1 MTLMLNGKIKYMTI
15 EKQVLSIEQMKH
27 LQELGVDTSDASVYW
42 VRAKRI
48 IGKQRNDFLDNEMG
62 KWRLS
67 LSKSIVLPA
76 AWAVE
81 SVPTYTI
88 GDIIEK
94 LPIRI
99 GSVNR
104 KIYFT
109 GKYIIVSYSSPDG
122 SLIEYRGTTL
132 LCLLYSLLCWVAET
146 HKELLEVKK

>member
-1 MTLMLNGKIKYMTI
+1 MKI
-15 EKQVLSIEQMKH
+15 EEQVLSIEQMKH
-27 LQELGVDTSDASVYW
+27 LQELGIDTSDASMVWIKQDSTLLPDNIKELWW
-42 VRAKRI
+42 VDTYYDSLKPMVE
-48 IGKQRNDFLDNEMG
+48 QEDSDF
-62 KWRLS
+62 
-67 LSKSIVLPA
+67 VQ
-76 AWAVE
+76 
-81 SVPTYTI
+81 TYTI
-88 GDIIEK
+88 GDLIEK

-146 HKELLEVKK
+146 HRELLEIRND

>member
-27 LQELGVDTSDASVYW
+27 LQELGVDTSDASMVWIKQDSTLLPDNIKELWW
-42 VRAKRI
+42 V
-48 IGKQRNDFLDNEMG
+48 DTYYD
-62 KWRLS
+62 S
-67 LSKSIVLPA
+67 LKPM
-76 AWAVE
+76 VE
-81 SVPTYTI
+81 QEDSGFVQTYTI
-88 GDIIEK
+88 GDLIEK

>member
-1 MTLMLNGKIKYMTI
+1 MKIK
-15 EKQVLSIEQMKH
+15 EQVLSREQMKH
-27 LQELGVDTSDASVYW
+27 LQELGVDTSDASMVWIKQDSTLLPDNIKELWW
-42 VRAKRI
+42 V
-48 IGKQRNDFLDNEMG
+48 DTYYD
-62 KWRLS
+62 S
-67 LSKSIVLPA
+67 LKPM
-76 AWAVE
+76 VE
-81 SVPTYTI
+81 QEDSGFVQTYTI
-88 GDIIEK
+88 GDLIEK

>member
-1 MTLMLNGKIKYMTI
+1 MKI
-15 EKQVLSIEQMKH
+15 EEQVLSIEQMKH
-27 LQELGVDTSDASVYW
+27 LKELGVDTSDASMVWIKQDSTLLPDNIKELWW
-42 VRAKRI
+42 V
-48 IGKQRNDFLDNEMG
+48 DTYYD
-62 KWRLS
+62 S
-67 LSKSIVLPA
+67 LKPM
-76 AWAVE
+76 VE
-81 SVPTYTI
+81 QEDSGFVQTYTI
-88 GDIIEK
+88 GDLIEK

-132 LCLLYSLLCWVAET
+132 LCLLYSLLCWVAIN

>member
-1 MTLMLNGKIKYMTI
+1 MKIK
-15 EKQVLSIEQMKH
+15 EQVLSIEQMKH
-27 LQELGVDTSDASVYW
+27 LQELGVDTSDASMVW
-42 VRAKRI
+42 VKKDSI
-48 IGKQRNDFLDNEMG
+48 IFPDDMKELWWVDTYCD
-62 KWRLS
+62 S
-67 LSKSIVLPA
+67 LKPM
-76 AWAVE
+76 VE
-81 SVPTYTI
+81 QEDSGFVQTYTI
-88 GDIIEK
+88 GDLIEK

>member
-1 MTLMLNGKIKYMTI
+1 MKI
-15 EKQVLSIEQMKH
+15 EEQVLSREQMKH
-27 LQELGVDTSDASVYW
+27 LQELGVDTSDASMVWIKQDSTLLPDNIKELWW
-42 VRAKRI
+42 V
-48 IGKQRNDFLDNEMG
+48 DTYYD
-62 KWRLS
+62 S
-67 LSKSIVLPA
+67 LKPM
-76 AWAVE
+76 VE
-81 SVPTYTI
+81 QEDSGFVQTYTI
-88 GDIIEK
+88 GDLIEK

-146 HKELLEVKK
+146 HK

>member
-1 MTLMLNGKIKYMTI
+1 MH
-15 EKQVLSIEQMKH
+15 LSTVEWW
-27 LQELGVDTSDASVYW
+27 VDTYYD
-42 VRAKRI
+42 
-48 IGKQRNDFLDNEMG
+48 
-62 KWRLS
+62 S
-67 LSKSIVLPA
+67 LKPM
-76 AWAVE
+76 VE
-81 SVPTYTI
+81 QEDSGFVQTYTI
-88 GDIIEK
+88 GDLIEK

-132 LCLLYSLLCWVAET
+132 LCLLYSLLCWVAIN